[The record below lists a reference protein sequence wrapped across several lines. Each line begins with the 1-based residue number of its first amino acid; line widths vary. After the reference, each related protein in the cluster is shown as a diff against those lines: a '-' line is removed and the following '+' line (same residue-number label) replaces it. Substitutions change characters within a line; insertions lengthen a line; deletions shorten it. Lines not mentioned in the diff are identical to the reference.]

1 MELSSQ
7 VKRCEERASG
17 LWGEWGMR
25 EGKQKICP
33 WLILTSRNP
42 RNFRKKMRFC
52 VCVWILVVLS
62 LAVTIMEKQSWDN
75 VIAQSLSV
83 LLFLSFSPAFF
94 HPSGQWVTPCCPSA
108 GRRTHY
114 LQLWLM
120 TCRLHNTYDL
130 SKLAPHTSSLPPNE
144 SLCLCSQDL
153 WQQLLNFN
161 QKMTTRQNPEKGI
174 GKQLLKHIF
183 LQLRIECLDRQRTWL
198 PISLKDVQ

>member
-1 MELSSQ
+1 
-7 VKRCEERASG
+7 
-17 LWGEWGMR
+17 
-25 EGKQKICP
+25 
-33 WLILTSRNP
+33 
-42 RNFRKKMRFC
+42 MRFC

-62 LAVTIMEKQSWDN
+62 LAVTIMEEQWWDN

-114 LQLWLM
+114 LQLWWHAPP
-120 TCRLHNTYDL
+120 HNTYDL

-144 SLCLCSQDL
+144 SLYLCSQDL

-161 QKMTTRQNPEKGI
+161 QKMTRNDNKTKPGKGHGKSNSWNTSSCSSGSSVWTANEPDFQFLWKMLNVTR
-174 GKQLLKHIF
+174 HISP
-183 LQLRIECLDRQRTWL
+183 TNH
-198 PISLKDVQ
+198 SLKVWLIPRWPQQWPSLLLRLIFGFLTSFQWQ